1 MNGFFCYGNEEDEYI
16 TTNNF
21 ANSSSEVNVG
31 VSFFVQEMEQDE
43 HNSTNNLSH
52 FIEEIDVGDR
62 FLFNRKII
70 IKIL

>member
-1 MNGFFCYGNEEDEYI
+1 M
-16 TTNNF
+16 
-21 ANSSSEVNVG
+21 
-31 VSFFVQEMEQDE
+31 VSFVMEMKRMSILQQVTLLIHQMKLMLVFLFFVQEMEQDE